1 MLVEA
6 WELPVYSN
14 LYLSKF
20 NLVKGVKTLNEHQ
33 LIQEY
38 FSEIGSAFLVEQ
50 GIRVT
55 IGDDA
60 AVISSPKG
68 KESVISVDTSI
79 GGVHFLE
86 SMHAS
91 DIAYRS
97 VSVALSDLAAC
108 GATPAWFTLALSLK
122 KYDPKWLSDFK
133 KGLEDISAELK
144 IPLIGGDT
152 TKGNLSITVQVGG
165 YVEAGKALTR
175 EGARIGDV
183 IYVTGCIGAASSAL
197 DDLRD
202 GNLTRL
208 DKNRYLRPKIRFE
221 VSSKLLDIA
230 SSAID
235 ISDGLFQ
242 DLDHICKAS
251 KVGAVICLEKIPT
264 FLSNSLTIDEINRG
278 DDYEI
283 LFTSDKSKR
292 EKIKRI
298 AKEENIPICEIGSI
312 NEGDEVDIFS
322 PDGVFLKA
330 SSGYQHF

>member
-50 GIRVT
+50 GIRVP

-264 FLSNSLTIDEINRG
+264 FLSNSLTIDELNRG

>member
-50 GIRVT
+50 GIRVP

-197 DDLRD
+197 DNLRG

-264 FLSNSLTIDEINRG
+264 FLSNSLTIDELNRG

>member
-1 MLVEA
+1 MEA

-50 GIRVT
+50 GIRVP

-133 KGLEDISAELK
+133 KGLEDISTELK

-165 YVEAGKALTR
+165 YVKAGKALTR

-197 DDLRD
+197 DNLRG

-312 NEGDEVDIFS
+312 NEGDEVGIFS

>member
-1 MLVEA
+1 
-6 WELPVYSN
+6 
-14 LYLSKF
+14 
-20 NLVKGVKTLNEHQ
+20 LVKGVKTLNEHQ

>member
-1 MLVEA
+1 VEA

-50 GIRVT
+50 GIRVP

-144 IPLIGGDT
+144 IPLIGGGT

-197 DDLRD
+197 DNLRG

>member
-1 MLVEA
+1 V
-6 WELPVYSN
+6 LPVYSN

-50 GIRVT
+50 GIRVP

-264 FLSNSLTIDEINRG
+264 FLSNSLTIDELNRG

>member
-1 MLVEA
+1 MEA

-50 GIRVT
+50 GIRVP

-197 DDLRD
+197 DNLRG

-298 AKEENIPICEIGSI
+298 GKEENIAICEIGSI

>member
-1 MLVEA
+1 M
-6 WELPVYSN
+6 
-14 LYLSKF
+14 
-20 NLVKGVKTLNEHQ
+20 VKGVKTLNEHQ

-50 GIRVT
+50 GIRVP

-197 DDLRD
+197 DNLRG

-278 DDYEI
+278 DD
-283 LFTSDKSKR
+283 
-292 EKIKRI
+292 
-298 AKEENIPICEIGSI
+298 
-312 NEGDEVDIFS
+312 
-322 PDGVFLKA
+322 
-330 SSGYQHF
+330 

>member
-1 MLVEA
+1 VEA

-50 GIRVT
+50 GIRVP

-197 DDLRD
+197 DNLRG

-264 FLSNSLTIDEINRG
+264 FLSNSLTIDELNRG

>member
-1 MLVEA
+1 MEA

-20 NLVKGVKTLNEHQ
+20 NLIKGVKTLNEHQ

-50 GIRVT
+50 GIRVP

-197 DDLRD
+197 DNLRG

-264 FLSNSLTIDEINRG
+264 FLSNSLTIDELNRG

>member
-1 MLVEA
+1 MEA

-50 GIRVT
+50 GIRVP

>member
-1 MLVEA
+1 VEA

-50 GIRVT
+50 GIRVP

-197 DDLRD
+197 DNLRG

>member
-50 GIRVT
+50 GIRVP

-197 DDLRD
+197 DDLRG

>member
-1 MLVEA
+1 M
-6 WELPVYSN
+6 
-14 LYLSKF
+14 
-20 NLVKGVKTLNEHQ
+20 VKGVDPLNEHQ

-38 FSEIGSAFLVEQ
+38 FSDVGSAYLAEQ
-50 GIRVT
+50 GIRVPV
-55 IGDDA
+55 GDDA
-60 AVISSPKG
+60 AVLSTPKG

-79 GGVHFLE
+79 GGVHFLD

-122 KYDPKWLSDFK
+122 ENDPKWLLDFK

-152 TKGNLSITVQVGG
+152 TKGGNLSITIQVGG
-165 YVEAGKALTR
+165 YVDAGKALTR
-175 EGARIGDV
+175 EGARIGEV

-197 DDLRD
+197 DNLRS

-221 VSSKLLDIA
+221 VSSELLDTA

-251 KVGAVICLEKIPT
+251 KVGAVIIFEKIPT
-264 FLSNSLTIDEINRG
+264 FSSNSLPLDEINRG

-283 LFTSDKSKR
+283 LFTSDKLNR
-292 EKIKRI
+292 EKIERL
-298 AKEENIPICEIGSI
+298 AKEVNVPIYEIGLITKGDKVSI
-312 NEGDEVDIFS
+312 FTQKGK
-322 PDGVFLKA
+322 FLNA

>member
-1 MLVEA
+1 M
-6 WELPVYSN
+6 
-14 LYLSKF
+14 
-20 NLVKGVKTLNEHQ
+20 VKGVDPLNEHQ

-38 FSEIGSAFLVEQ
+38 FSDVGSAYLAEQ
-50 GIRVT
+50 GIRVSV
-55 IGDDA
+55 GDDA
-60 AVISSPKG
+60 AVLSTPKG

-79 GGVHFLE
+79 GGVHFLD

-108 GATPAWFTLALSLK
+108 GATPSWFTLALTLK
-122 KYDPKWLSDFK
+122 KFDPKWLSNFK
-133 KGLEDISAELK
+133 QGLQDISTELR

-165 YVEAGKALTR
+165 YIEEGKALTR
-175 EGARIGDV
+175 KAARVGDL
-183 IYVTGCIGAASSAL
+183 IFITGCIGEASAVL
-197 DDLRD
+197 DSLKKGDLLRD
-202 GNLTRL
+202 N
-208 DKNRYLRPKIRFE
+208 KNRYLRPKIRFE

-251 KVGAVICLEKIPT
+251 KVGARVFLEKIPT
-264 FLSNSLTIDEINRG
+264 YLSMDLSVQEINKG

-283 LFTSDKSKR
+283 VFTSDKSNR
-292 EKIKRI
+292 ERI
-298 AKEENIPICEIGSI
+298 ERVFKKENIPLSEIGLI
-312 NEGDEVDIFS
+312 NNGSEVDIIT
-322 PDGVFLKA
+322 PEGDFLKA

>member
-1 MLVEA
+1 M
-6 WELPVYSN
+6 
-14 LYLSKF
+14 
-20 NLVKGVKTLNEHQ
+20 VKGVKTLNEHQ

-50 GIRVT
+50 GIRVP

>member
-50 GIRVT
+50 GIRVP

-197 DDLRD
+197 DNLRG

-283 LFTSDKSKR
+283 LFTSDKSNR

>member
-50 GIRVT
+50 GIRVP

-183 IYVTGCIGAASSAL
+183 IYVTGCIGDASSAL
-197 DDLRD
+197 DNLRG

-264 FLSNSLTIDEINRG
+264 FLSNSLTIDELNRG

>member
-1 MLVEA
+1 MEA

-50 GIRVT
+50 GIRVP

-183 IYVTGCIGAASSAL
+183 IYVTGCIGDASSAL
-197 DDLRD
+197 DNLRG

>member
-1 MLVEA
+1 VEA

-50 GIRVT
+50 GIRVP

-165 YVEAGKALTR
+165 YVETGKALTR

-197 DDLRD
+197 DNLRG

>member
-1 MLVEA
+1 VLVEA

-50 GIRVT
+50 GIRVP

-197 DDLRD
+197 DNLRG

>member
-1 MLVEA
+1 M
-6 WELPVYSN
+6 
-14 LYLSKF
+14 
-20 NLVKGVKTLNEHQ
+20 VKGVKTLNEHQ

-50 GIRVT
+50 GIRVP

-86 SMHAS
+86 TMRAS

-97 VSVALSDLAAC
+97 VSVATSDLAAC

-152 TKGNLSITVQVGG
+152 TKGGNLSITVQVGG
-165 YVEAGKALTR
+165 YVKAGKALTR

-197 DDLRD
+197 DNLRG

-251 KVGAVICLEKIPT
+251 KVGAEICLEKIPT

-283 LFTSDKSKR
+283 LFTSDKLNR
-292 EKIKRI
+292 EKIERLTKEVNVPIYEIGLI
-298 AKEENIPICEIGSI
+298 AKGDKVSI
-312 NEGDEVDIFS
+312 FTQKGK
-322 PDGVFLKA
+322 FLKA
-330 SSGYQHF
+330 PSGYQHF

>member
-1 MLVEA
+1 MEA

-50 GIRVT
+50 GIRVP

-183 IYVTGCIGAASSAL
+183 IYVTGCIGDASSAL
-197 DDLRD
+197 DNLRG

-264 FLSNSLTIDEINRG
+264 FLSNSLTIDELNRG

>member
-6 WELPVYSN
+6 WVLPVYSN

-50 GIRVT
+50 GIRVP

-264 FLSNSLTIDEINRG
+264 FLSNSLTIDELNRG

>member
-1 MLVEA
+1 MEA